1 MSAFPTP
8 DPRYGEVLAARQVPR
23 DQWRNYHK
31 WVRFYLHFCQK
42 YHYPPADAKSLP
54 LFIEKLASKSQTAAQ
69 QTQAQCAVEYYAVFL
84 SPELR
89 SLRDDDAVAPTAPK
103 DREDRLAARTQESVI
118 GPSPRRAAHAHVLVQ
133 ANGAS
138 EQTHAAWREV
148 EAKLKDEIMLR
159 HYSPKTL
166 QAYAGWMR
174 KFRGFVANTAP
185 AELTSAEAKRFLA
198 DLAVRRQ
205 VSAAAQNQAFNAL
218 LFLFRHVL
226 TKDLG
231 DLSDTPR
238 AKRRKYIPTVLS
250 RQEVDLLLAGLQE
263 PYALL
268 AMLMYGCGLRLS
280 EAANLRI
287 HNFNVDTGVLSVQF
301 GKGGKS
307 RTVPLP
313 KKIHGAIMRQ
323 FEKVKALHQEDLQK
337 GYDGVFL
344 PASFAKKAKSAARD
358 LVWQWFFPAQRL
370 TLVAATREVRRYHV
384 HETDIQRAIKAAA
397 RKAGIPKRVSPHT
410 LRHTFATHLLQANY
424 DIRQIQ
430 QMLGHSDVRTTMIY
444 THTITSDLKPL
455 QSPLDLSGEAGT

>member
-1 MSAFPTP
+1 M
-8 DPRYGEVLAARQVPR
+8 G
-23 DQWRNYHK
+23 
-31 WVRFYLHFCQK
+31 
-42 YHYPPADAKSLP
+42 
-54 LFIEKLASKSQTAAQ
+54 KLASKSQTAAQ
-69 QTQAQCAVEYYAVFL
+69 RAQAHCAVDYYAVFL
-84 SPELR
+84 SPVVP
-89 SLRDDDAVAPTAPK
+89 SWRDDDAGAPTAPK
-103 DREDRLAARTQESVI
+103 DGADGLAARQPESVS
-118 GPSPRRAAHAHVLVQ
+118 GPAPRMEAHEPVRGEAK
-133 ANGAS
+133 GARD
-138 EQTHAAWREV
+138 QTHAAWREM
-148 EAKLKDEIMLR
+148 EAKLTDEVLLR

-166 QAYAGWMR
+166 QAYGGWLR
-174 KFRGFVANTAP
+174 KFRGFMANTHP
-185 AELTSAEAKRFLA
+185 AEVTSAEAKRFMA
-198 DLAVRRQ
+198 DLAVRRR

-226 TKDLG
+226 TKELG

-238 AKRRKYIPTVLS
+238 AKRSKSIPTVLS
-250 RQEVDLLLAGLQE
+250 RQEVERLLAALKE
-263 PYALL
+263 PYQLL

-280 EAANLRI
+280 ETANLRI
-287 HNFNVDTGVLSVQF
+287 HQFNFDTGMLSIQF

-313 KKIHGAIMRQ
+313 KKIHGVIMRQ
-323 FEKVKALHQEDLQK
+323 FEQVRALHQEDLKK

-344 PASFAKKAKSAARD
+344 PGSFEKKVKSAARN
-358 LVWQWFFPAQRL
+358 LAWQWFFPAHRL
-370 TLVAATREVRRYHV
+370 TLVEATREVRRYHV

-444 THTITSDLKPL
+444 THTIQSDLKPL